1 MDEVHQ
7 MTDPEKKSHG
17 ILVVDD
23 EVFFRGLLSDMLKQQ
38 GYNVIAEAANGEEAI
53 AKYREVS
60 PALVMMDIYMP
71 VMGGI
76 EATREIVSL
85 DPSAKVLICSGTG
98 FDQDIDAALQAGA
111 KGVVYKPFYDD
122 EVLESVRKQ
131 IAG

>member
-1 MDEVHQ
+1 
-7 MTDPEKKSHG
+7 
-17 ILVVDD
+17 VDD
-23 EVFFRGLLSDMLKQQ
+23 EVFFRGLLSDILKQG
-38 GYNVIAEAANGEEAI
+38 GYSVIAEAATGEEAI

-76 EATREIVSL
+76 EATREIISI

-98 FDQDIDAALQAGA
+98 LDPDIAAAVQAGA

-122 EVLESVRKQ
+122 EVLESVMKAL
-131 IAG
+131 AG

>member
-1 MDEVHQ
+1 
-7 MTDPEKKSHG
+7 MTDPEKKSQG

-23 EVFFRGLLSDMLKQQ
+23 EVFFRGLLSDILKQG
-38 GYNVIAEAANGEEAI
+38 GYSVIAEAATGEEAI
-53 AKYREVS
+53 AKFREVS

-76 EATREIVSL
+76 EATREIIAI

-98 FDQDIDAALQAGA
+98 FDQDIDAAVQAGA

-122 EVLESVRKQ
+122 EVLESVRKEL
-131 IAG
+131 AG

>member
-1 MDEVHQ
+1 
-7 MTDPEKKSHG
+7 MTDSDKKSHG

-23 EVFFRGLLSDMLKQQ
+23 EVFFRGLLSDILKQG
-38 GYNVIAEAANGEEAI
+38 GYSVIAEAATGEEAI

-76 EATREIVSL
+76 EATREIISI

-98 FDQDIDAALQAGA
+98 FDQDIDAAVQAGA

-122 EVLESVRKQ
+122 EVLETVRNEL
-131 IAG
+131 AG